1 MGWQD
6 APVVQATSSG
16 GWRSAPIVPEDGFN
30 AEAAADTVV
39 DVAKNIGAGA
49 LSGAANIGAT
59 LMWPVDKLTDYV
71 RGDRTQ
77 TMSGIVKGEK
87 PLSRNEERRQKLRE
101 FFSEN
106 VTPESNAFRL
116 AELGSE
122 IAGTAGVGGAIAGG
136 VRAGG
141 AALAPASQA
150 IPKLASAIES
160 GGFKLGSPAAQ
171 TVGGRLLDLGTRAA
185 GGAVAGGSA
194 AGLINPEYATT
205 GAMLGAV
212 LPVGVMGAGAAG
224 RGIRNAVTGGQ
235 VSPEVQA
242 LYAKAQQY
250 GIDIPADRIASSR
263 PLNAAAASLE
273 YVPFSGRTASLDA
286 MRKQFDTALSRTVGQ
301 NTPNVAEALRRAE
314 TQLGNAFEQT
324 LTQNGVKYDQ
334 QLLQKLVGNLDEARV
349 ELGANSK
356 EYARLVDITN
366 DMFDR
371 AKQTAGGALEMDGQA
386 AYHIKKVLDRIGD
399 SADTSLA
406 YHARQMK
413 ASLMDALDRSLGP
426 RQAAEFAK
434 VRQQYG
440 NMLTLQGMV
449 PHGAEGSVS
458 PARLASAKG
467 LRGELSDLA
476 DIAGQFLKTRESPHG
491 AMQRVVLGAGAGG
504 LALGAPAAIPYLAAG
519 AAAGRVGNAALNS
532 PKVKDLLLRSAAAPT
547 YDALSA
553 PAGRTALYDLISQGS
568 QAGQR

>member
-1 MGWQD
+1 MAGPWEAYQQGTQKGPWE
-6 APVVQATSSG
+6 AYG
-16 GWRSAPIVPEDGFN
+16 GGASQQPESEGAGFN
-30 AEAAADTVV
+30 PQAALDTVV
-39 DVAKNIGAGA
+39 DTAKNIGSGA

-59 LMWPVDKLTDYV
+59 LAAPVDLLIGGVPAVK
-71 RGDRTQ
+71 DRR
-77 TMSGIVKGEK
+77 E
-87 PLSRNEERRQKLRE
+87 KLRS
-101 FFSEN
+101 FFMEN
-106 VTPESNAFRL
+106 ADTGSNAFRL
-116 AELGSE
+116 GELGSE
-122 IAGTAGVGGAIAGG
+122 IAGTAGVGGAISK
-136 VRAGG
+136 VLGG
-141 AALAPASQA
+141 AGRALLPNSRF
-150 IPKLASAIES
+150 IPKLASAVES
-160 GGFKLGSPAAQ
+160 GGFKLGTPSAG
-171 TVGGRLLDLGTRAA
+171 TVGERLLDLGTRAA
-185 GGAVAGGSA
+185 GGAVAGGAA
-194 AGLINPEYATT
+194 AGLINPENAAT
-205 GAMLGAV
+205 GAVIGGA
-212 LPVGVMGAGAAG
+212 LPVGVLGAGATG
-224 RGIRNAVTGGQ
+224 RGLRNAITGGQ
-235 VSPEVQA
+235 VSPEVQS

-250 GIDIPADRIASSR
+250 GIDIPADRIANSR

-273 YVPFSGRTASLDA
+273 YMPFSGRTASLDA

-301 NTPNVAEALRRAE
+301 NTSNVAEALRRAE
-314 TQLGNAFEQT
+314 TQLGAAFEQT
-324 LTQNGVKYDQ
+324 LTQNGVKYDNA
-334 QLLQKLVGNLDEARV
+334 LLRKLVDNLDEARL

-413 ASLMDALDRSLGP
+413 TSLMDALDRSLGP
-426 RQAAEFAK
+426 QKAAEFAK

-458 PARLASAKG
+458 PARLAAAKG

-504 LALGAPAAIPYLAAG
+504 FALGSPAAIPYIALG
-519 AAAGRVGNAALNS
+519 AAAGRTGNAALNS
-532 PKVKDLLLRSAAAPT
+532 PIVKDLLLRQPT
-547 YDALSA
+547 ATSYDALAS
-553 PAGRTALYDLISQGS
+553 PAGRTLIYDLLSQGS